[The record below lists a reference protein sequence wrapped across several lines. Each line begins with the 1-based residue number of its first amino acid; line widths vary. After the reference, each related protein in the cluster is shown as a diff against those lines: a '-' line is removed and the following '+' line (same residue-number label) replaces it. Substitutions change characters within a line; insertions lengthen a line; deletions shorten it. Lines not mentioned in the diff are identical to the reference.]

1 MISHTIVYVVLAIL
15 SGITLYA
22 AGTPV
27 TRAQRGSE
35 GSRQF
40 ELDLDDCL
48 EQIERELT
56 ETL

>member
-27 TRAQRGSE
+27 TRAHRGNE
-35 GSRQF
+35 GSGQF
-40 ELDLDDCL
+40 ELELDDCL
-48 EQIERELT
+48 DQIERELA

>member
-15 SGITLYA
+15 SGIALFA

-27 TRAQRGSE
+27 SRAHRGE
-35 GSRQF
+35 ADARQF
-40 ELDLDDCL
+40 ELELDDCL
-48 EQIERELT
+48 DQIERELA